1 MDHTGMDPTGMGRIE
16 RISEQTVDAAAALAL
31 ALWPDNDYETLRD
44 EMASMIRSATNALL
58 LYITDGRPVAF
69 AHFALRTDYVEGA
82 DSSPTA
88 YLEGIYVQP
97 GYRRQGIAR
106 ALLAEGERWARAQG
120 CRQLGSDSGLDNEG
134 SRLFHEKAGF
144 REANRIVCFIKEL

>member
-1 MDHTGMDPTGMGRIE
+1 MDRNGKGHIV
-16 RISEQTVDAAAALAL
+16 RISEQTVDEAAALAV
-31 ALWPDNDYETLRD
+31 ALWPDDDFETWRG
-44 EMASMIRSATNALL
+44 EMSAMVRSATDALL
-58 LYITDGRPVAF
+58 LYVIGGRPVAF

-82 DSSPTA
+82 DASPTA

-97 GYRRQGIAR
+97 EYRRRGIAR

-120 CRQLGSDSGLDNEG
+120 CRQLGSDAELTNEN